1 MRGLDL
7 FKEMSKEELQQLW
20 SETMGDEPFPM
31 NRSENSPLDSFYP
44 IDNFI
49 VFMKEGKPISGVGY
63 STRDGFSL
71 RGGAF
76 TIPDERGS
84 GGYS

>member
-31 NRSENSPLDSFYP
+31 NRSANSPLDSFYAV
-44 IDNFI
+44 DRYI
-49 VFMKEGKPISGVGY
+49 VF
-63 STRDGFSL
+63 L
-71 RGGAF
+71 
-76 TIPDERGS
+76 
-84 GGYS
+84 